1 MRVAVIGCGYG
12 GETLKI
18 APGVKQV
25 CGIDFNEVILDKVVN
40 VLSWHGVTNFVADAC
55 RLLC

>member
-1 MRVAVIGCGYG
+1 
-12 GETLKI
+12 
-18 APGVKQV
+18 V